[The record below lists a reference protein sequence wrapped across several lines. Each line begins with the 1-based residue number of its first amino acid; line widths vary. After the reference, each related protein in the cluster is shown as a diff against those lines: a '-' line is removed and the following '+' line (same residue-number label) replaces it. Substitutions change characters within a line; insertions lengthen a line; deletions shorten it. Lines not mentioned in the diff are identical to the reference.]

1 MVRDRLELRTITP
14 VLSIDVELVVTTS
27 RHNLY
32 CLKPIRGKDD
42 RQGVEDK
49 CDKGL

>member
-1 MVRDRLELRTITP
+1 MRENTG
-14 VLSIDVELVVTTS
+14 SINRYELVVKTS

-32 CLKPIRGKDD
+32 CFKPIRIKDD

>member
-1 MVRDRLELRTITP
+1 MRENIS
-14 VLSIDVELVVTTS
+14 SINRCELVVKTS

-42 RQGVEDK
+42 KQGVEDK